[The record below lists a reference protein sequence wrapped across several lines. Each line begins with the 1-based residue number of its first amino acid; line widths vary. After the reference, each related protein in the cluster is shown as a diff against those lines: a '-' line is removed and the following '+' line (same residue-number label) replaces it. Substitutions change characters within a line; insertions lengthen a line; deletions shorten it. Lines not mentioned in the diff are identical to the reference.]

1 MSSFIIRRLLGS
13 IPLLLI
19 VSLISY
25 ALMGLSPGGPAA
37 IIGQQARGLSPV
49 ARKHFIELLGLDKPW
64 YVQYFYWLKTLI
76 VQGSLGNSYV
86 DGRPVVAKILEKLPV
101 TLELL
106 TLALLLTLLIALPA
120 GIYAATRRNSWFD
133 VGSTAIGF
141 LAYGIPIFWLGIVL
155 IDVFAIHFRWLP
167 ASGIASLGGEHDI
180 GDRLRHLVLPVV
192 TLAIVSFASWMR
204 YQRGAMLEVLSAP
217 FVRTARAKGL
227 TERAVIYKHAL
238 RNALIPTVTLLGLS
252 LPGLV
257 GGAFFVEYVFSYPGM
272 GYLGINSIF
281 ARDYPTVMG
290 ITMLSAVLVVLGN
303 LLADVFYALVDPRI
317 RYD

>member
-1 MSSFIIRRLLGS
+1 LSSFIIRRLVGAV
-13 IPLLLI
+13 PLLLL

-25 ALMGLSPGGPAA
+25 AIMGLSPGGPAA
-37 IIGQQARGLSPV
+37 ILGQQARKLSPA
-49 ARKHFIELLGLDKPW
+49 ARAHFIALLGLDRPW
-64 YVQYFYWLKTLI
+64 YVQYFYWLKTLLF
-76 VQGSLGNSYV
+76 QGSLGNSYV
-86 DGRPVVAKILEKLPV
+86 DGRPVIQKILEKLPV

-106 TLALLLTLLIALPA
+106 TLALILTLLIAIPV
-120 GIYAATRRNSWFD
+120 GVYAATKRNSWFD
-133 VGSTAIGF
+133 IGSTAIGF
-141 LAYGIPIFWLGIVL
+141 VAYGIPVFWLGIVM
-155 IDVFAIHFRWLP
+155 IDVFAVHLRWLP
-167 ASGIASLGGEHDI
+167 ASGIASLGRENDLL
-180 GDRLRHLVLPVV
+180 DRLRHLVLPVV

-227 TERAVIYKHAL
+227 TERVVVYRHAL
-238 RNALIPTVTLLGLS
+238 RNALIPTVTLLGLT

-257 GGAFFVEYVFSYPGM
+257 GGAFFVEYIFSYPGM
-272 GYLGINSIF
+272 GYLGITSIF

-303 LLADVFYALVDPRI
+303 LLADVFYSLVDPRI